1 MELKDL
7 RESAALA
14 RINMSEDELK
24 EVYPAFE
31 QTLSFFTIMG
41 DSGVGDTPPASAEQT
56 EGLIAPAKNVASGW
70 LRPDTVTAAEDGV
83 FESMLSQS
91 PEHDGRFIVIP
102 NVL

>member
-1 MELKDL
+1 M

-14 RINMSEDELK
+14 RINMGEDELV

-31 QTLSFFTIMG
+31 RMASFFTIME
-41 DSGVGDTPPASAEQT
+41 DSGGNSALPVPGEQAEVPANTVSS
-56 EGLIAPAKNVASGW
+56 GL
-70 LRPDTVTAAEDGV
+70 LRPDTATAAEEGV